1 MVGSAALYSENKLL
15 EHLVGKT
22 SFTMPAT
29 PFLALFTVA
38 PTAEDGT
45 GGTEATGIGNYAR
58 KTCPG
63 TNWGA
68 AAAGAIANT
77 SAIEFI
83 ECADT
88 NWGTINGFAVYDA
101 ETVGNML
108 FWGEITT
115 PKDIN
120 IGDTAKFAIGELDVT
135 LD

>member
-1 MVGSAALYSENKLL
+1 MVGSAALYSENKML
-15 EHLVGKT
+15 EHLVGKN

-45 GGTEATGIGNYAR
+45 GGTEASAGNYAR
-58 KTCPG
+58 ITCPG

-68 AAAGAIANT
+68 AADGAIAN
-77 SAIEFI
+77 SAAVEFA
-83 ECADT
+83 ECSGT
-88 NWGTINGFAVYDA
+88 NWGTINGFALFDA
-101 ETVGNML
+101 VTVGNML
-108 FWGEITT
+108 IWGEITT